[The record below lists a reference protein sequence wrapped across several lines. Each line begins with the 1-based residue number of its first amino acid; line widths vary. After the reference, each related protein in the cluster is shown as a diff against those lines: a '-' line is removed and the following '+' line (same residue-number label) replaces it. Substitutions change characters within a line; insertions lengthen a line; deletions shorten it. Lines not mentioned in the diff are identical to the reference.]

1 MAGRA
6 YRLKSKEKPRRGIR
20 RIAAGR
26 AEHALEQLAKGGE
39 KTVHEARKD
48 LKKMRSLLR
57 LVRADLGKRTY
68 RAENRRYRDAGRRL
82 SAARDAEVKLETLSA
97 LQERFAAQIDDEMI
111 KAFRE
116 VLEREHSAQANAVGS
131 DGGLSEESA
140 TAIAAGKWRIADWR
154 LRAKGWGLVGP
165 GVRRTYRRGRNEMK
179 RVADG
184 GNAADVHE
192 WRKRTKDLWYQ
203 LRILRDAWPAVLAP
217 TADEV
222 HELSDLLGDHHD
234 LQVLGDDVRE
244 RAGLFIGKDEAKQLA
259 KLAQRR
265 QKELLGQALEIGE
278 RVYAEKPKRFEKRLR
293 RYWRAWRR

>member
-26 AEHALEQLAKGGE
+26 AEDALEQLAKGGE

-116 VLEREHSAQANAVGS
+116 VLQREHSGEANAVGS
-131 DGGLSEESA
+131 DGGLSDESA
-140 TAIAAGKWRIADWR
+140 KAIAAGKRRIADWR
-154 LRAKGWGLVGP
+154 LRSKGWDLVGP
-165 GVRRTYRRGRNEMK
+165 GVRRTYRRGRHEMK
-179 RVADG
+179 RVAGG

-203 LRILRDAWPAVLAP
+203 LRILRGAWPAVLAP
-217 TADEV
+217 TAEEV
-222 HELSDLLGDHHD
+222 HELADLLGDHHD

-244 RAGLFIGKDEAKQLA
+244 RAGLFIGKDEAKQVA
-259 KLAQRR
+259 KLARRR

-278 RVYAEKPKRFEKRLR
+278 RVYAVKPKRLE
-293 RYWRAWRR
+293 